1 MDAGSISEITGNIVS
16 GSLGELAAGST
27 APSVGSA
34 TVDYVA
40 ALPKV
45 ALQLVSGFLETLGL

>member
-27 APSVGSA
+27 APAVGSA
-34 TVDYVA
+34 TVDYIA
-40 ALPKV
+40 ELPQL
-45 ALQLVSGFLETLGL
+45 ALQLVAGFLQTIGL